1 MMELVIIYILGV
13 VFVGMVSI
21 WYVKGTDE
29 DVTLMDV
36 VKLVLLTLVSWL
48 AVLLFAVSVISDCID
63 KYLDRIIIKKGHKEE
78 EE

>member
-29 DVTLMDV
+29 DVTLLDI
-36 VKLVLLTLVSWL
+36 VKLVFLTLVSWL
-48 AVLLFAVSVISDCID
+48 AVLLFALSVISDCID
-63 KYLDRIIIKKGHKEE
+63 KYLDRIIIKKGYKEDKE
-78 EE
+78 

>member
-1 MMELVIIYILGV
+1 MELVIIYILGV
-13 VFVGMVSI
+13 VFVGMVSV

-29 DVTLMDV
+29 DITLLDI
-36 VKLVLLTLVSWL
+36 VKLVFLTLVSWL